1 MQKENSCFDFVE
13 NGGVSSPAGFL
24 SSGAFAGLKQSGKA
38 DMALLYSE
46 RECSFAGTFTSNLFS
61 AAPVRYCREVCA
73 SMKTV
78 RAMVINSG
86 VANACTGLEGYNNA
100 RATAAEAAKVLK
112 IDDPRKV
119 LVASTGHI
127 GDQLPMEKIFKG
139 IRDGAG
145 RLSPRGGADAARAI
159 MTTDTC
165 PKELAVSFTVG
176 GKKVTLGGMCK
187 GAGMISPRM
196 VIAPHATMICCVTT
210 DAAIGNDLLSRLLEK
225 SVEGSFNR
233 ITVDSDMSTNDT
245 VVVFA
250 NGASGVRILPG
261 TEEERSFAEALDMV
275 TAHLA
280 RAIVYDGEG
289 VTKFIT
295 VSVTGA
301 KNDAD
306 AEKCARAIAN
316 SPLCKTA
323 WFGGD
328 PNWGRILAAAGYSG
342 ASFRPENFSLF
353 FDDVP
358 VIRGGLPAGTQESE
372 MAEVMKQ
379 REFAVKVDLGAGE
392 SSATVW
398 TGDFTY
404 DYVKINADYRT

>member
-1 MQKENSCFDFVE
+1 MQNSNTCFDFVE
-13 NGGVSSPAGFL
+13 NGGVTSPAGFL
-24 SSGAFAGLKQSGKA
+24 ASGAVAGLKQSGNP

-46 RECSFAGTFTSNLFS
+46 KDCAFAGTFTSNLFC
-61 AAPVRYCREVCA
+61 AAPVRYCREICQTA
-73 SMKTV
+73 KTV

-86 VANACTGLEGYNNA
+86 VANACTGLEGYNNS
-100 RATAAEAAKVLK
+100 RKTAEEAARILN
-112 IDDPRKV
+112 IEPQQV

-127 GDQLPMEKIFKG
+127 GDQLPMDKIFNG
-139 IRDGAG
+139 IKHGASS
-145 RLSPRGGADAARAI
+145 LSADGGAAAARAI
-159 MTTDTC
+159 MTTDTR
-165 PKELAVSFTVG
+165 PKELAVSFTVN
-176 GKKVTLGGMCK
+176 GKKVTVGGMCK
-187 GAGMISPRM
+187 GAGMISPKM
-196 VIAPHATMICCVTT
+196 IAAPHATMICCVTT
-210 DAAIGNDLLSRLLEK
+210 DAKIDNGLLSALLAG
-225 SVEGSFNR
+225 SVENSFNR
-233 ITVDSDMSTNDT
+233 ITVDNDMSTNDT
-245 VVVFA
+245 VIVFA
-250 NGASGVRILPG
+250 NGVSGVEILPG
-261 TEEERSFAEALDMV
+261 TAEEKAFAEALGMV

-289 VTKFIT
+289 VTKFISVE
-295 VSVTGA
+295 VSGA
-301 KNDAD
+301 ASNAD

-342 ASFRPENFSLF
+342 ASFQTENFTLF

-358 VIRGGLPAGTQESE
+358 VIKGGLPAGTEESK
-372 MAEVMKQ
+372 MAEVMKR
-379 REFAVKVDLGAGE
+379 REFSVKVDLGAGQ

>member
-1 MQKENSCFDFVE
+1 MQNTNTCFDFVE
-13 NGGVSSPAGFL
+13 NGGVTSPAGFL
-24 SSGAFAGLKQSGKA
+24 ASGAVAGLKQSGNP

-46 RECSFAGTFTSNLFS
+46 KDCSFAGTFTSNLFC
-61 AAPVRYCREVCA
+61 AAPVCYCREICA
-73 SMKTV
+73 SSKTV

-86 VANACTGLEGYNNA
+86 VANACTGREGYNNSVK
-100 RATAAEAAKVLK
+100 TAEEAAKILNVEA
-112 IDDPRKV
+112 RQV

-127 GDQLPMEKIFKG
+127 GDQLPMDKIVNG
-139 IRDGAG
+139 IRLGFET
-145 RLSPRGGADAARAI
+145 LSADGGAAAARAI
-159 MTTDTC
+159 MTTDTR
-165 PKELAVSFTVG
+165 PKELAVSFTVN
-176 GKKVTLGGMCK
+176 GKKVTVGGMCK
-187 GAGMISPRM
+187 GAGMISPKM
-196 VIAPHATMICCVTT
+196 IAVPHATMICCVTT
-210 DAAIGNDLLSRLLEK
+210 DAKIGNGLLSALLAN
-225 SVEGSFNR
+225 SVENSFNR
-233 ITVDSDMSTNDT
+233 ITVDNDMSTNDT

-250 NGASGVRILPG
+250 NGASGVEILPG
-261 TEEERSFAEALDMV
+261 TAEEKAFAEALGMV

-289 VTKFIT
+289 VTKFIS
-295 VSVTGA
+295 VEVTGA
-301 KNDAD
+301 ASDAD

-342 ASFRPENFSLF
+342 AAFQTENFTLF

-358 VIRGGLPAGTQESE
+358 VIRGGLPAGTEESR
-372 MAEVMKQ
+372 MAEVMKR
-379 REFAVKVDLGAGE
+379 REFAVKVDLGAGK